1 MRMIAPAVLAALL
14 TAGCGGA
21 PGTVQS
27 GAGPQGTMPEATL
40 PVQQTS
46 VDVTVLR
53 QGHYDYD
60 PADSPEELAK
70 TGRHDVI
77 AGGTVETIL
86 QGDEIAEGP
95 NDQQPAQY
103 VVMKVRVSET
113 FRTRAA
119 GQINDGHVYVTL
131 WQGPRYNDPQG
142 TPEFSLAHWN
152 KAIPQGTSVMMFLM
166 ETAEGA
172 RPGSRGVPA
181 NARAMAPDV
190 QGLILDNAGTLVNGL
205 EEFEGEWPRI
215 KSMTELSQRVR
226 AAVR

>member
-1 MRMIAPAVLAALL
+1 MRMIAPVVLAALL
-14 TAGCGGA
+14 TAGCAGSS
-21 PGTVQS
+21 GTVES
-27 GAGPQGTMPEATL
+27 GAGPRVTTPEATL
-40 PVQQTS
+40 PVQQSS

-53 QGHYDYD
+53 QVHYDYD

-77 AGGTVETIL
+77 AEGTVETIL

-103 VVMKVRVSET
+103 VVMKVRVSDT

-119 GQINDGHVYVTL
+119 GQINEGHVYVVL

-152 KAIPQGTSVMMFLM
+152 KAIPQGTSVMMFLT
-166 ETAEGA
+166 ETAEGV
-172 RPGSRGVPA
+172 RPGSHGVPA
-181 NARAMAPDV
+181 NVRAMTPDV
-190 QGLILDNAGTLVNGL
+190 QGLIVDNAGTLVNGL
-205 EEFEGEWPRI
+205 EEFEGQWHRV
-215 KSMTELSQRVR
+215 KSMAELSQRVR